1 MYMNVKSCML
11 NRVPRRVFITMG
23 TPHDVQVS
31 VQQRLSQ
38 VVALLFAVY
47 VGHLSFH
54 DKGWG
59 AALAK
64 HMPGHLNCVSPKLF
78 SLVDSAL
85 FK

>member
-1 MYMNVKSCML
+1 
-11 NRVPRRVFITMG
+11 MG
-23 TPHDVQVS
+23 TPHDVRVS

-54 DKGWG
+54 DKGQG

-85 FK
+85 FSVNRGL